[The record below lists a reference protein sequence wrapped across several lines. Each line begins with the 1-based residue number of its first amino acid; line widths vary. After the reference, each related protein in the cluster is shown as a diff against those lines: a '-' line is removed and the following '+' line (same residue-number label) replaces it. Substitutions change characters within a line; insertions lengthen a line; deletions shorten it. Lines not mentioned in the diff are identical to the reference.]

1 MKRQPVSIL
10 HALFITTMVLL
21 FTSCSSIKP
30 VAITGVKNFRT
41 GNNPAKPEFTFDL
54 GISNPNNFGVT
65 VQRMGVNVYVGDS
78 AIAGVNIPGK
88 TKITRNEKIQVP
100 VTIKPSLQTLTGI
113 LMAGVTSLFSNV
125 KDQEME
131 IKGEI
136 VIRKFI
142 FTRKIKI
149 REAIKMKG

>member
-1 MKRQPVSIL
+1 
-10 HALFITTMVLL
+10 
-21 FTSCSSIKP
+21 
-30 VAITGVKNFRT
+30 
-41 GNNPAKPEFTFDL
+41 
-54 GISNPNNFGVT
+54 
-65 VQRMGVNVYVGDS
+65 MGVNVYVGDS

-88 TKITRNEKIQVP
+88 TRITRNEKIQVP